1 MPDQEMPDQATKE
14 KFLRRAIAVAYETF
28 EAGRGRPF
36 GAVIVKDGEIVALG
50 PNEVP
55 HLKDPTAHAEVMA
68 IRRAGAALGTH
79 DLSGCVMYV
88 NGASC
93 PMCSA
98 AILWARIDKV
108 YYAASAADGEEFG
121 FDDNAMSAELA
132 KPFEERAFKA
142 ERVASLRDEARACY
156 RAWHEKTGGLK

>member
-1 MPDQEMPDQATKE
+1 MPDQATKE
-14 KFLRRAIAVAYETF
+14 KFMRRAIEVAYETF
-28 EAGRGRPF
+28 ETGRGRPF
-36 GAVIVKDGEIVALG
+36 GAVIVKDGEIIAEG

-55 HLKDPTAHAEVMA
+55 HRKDPTAHAEVVA
-68 IRRAGAALGTH
+68 IQRAGAALGTH

-108 YYAASAADGEEFG
+108 YYAATAEDGVEIG
-121 FDDNAMSAELA
+121 FDDNAMVADLA
-132 KPFEERAFKA
+132 RPIGERAFKG
-142 ERVASLRDEARACY
+142 ECLESMRDEGRACY
-156 RAWHEKTGGLK
+156 AAWHKKTGGIR